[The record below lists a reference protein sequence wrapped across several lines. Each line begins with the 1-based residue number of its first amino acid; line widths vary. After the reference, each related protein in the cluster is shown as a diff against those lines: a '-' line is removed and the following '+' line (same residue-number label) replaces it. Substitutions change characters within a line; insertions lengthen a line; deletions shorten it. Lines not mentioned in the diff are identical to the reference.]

1 MSYTDLFES
10 KRIEYYVDTG
20 VMPNAVL
27 MSSKFALRLS
37 TENNIQLWDGC
48 IFMGVEIIIV
58 YNINPSDII
67 QFFRRI
73 KNKEG

>member
-27 MSSKFALRLS
+27 MSSKFALHLS
-37 TENNIQLWDGC
+37 TENNIQLWDGS

-73 KNKEG
+73 KK

>member
-10 KRIEYYVDTG
+10 KRIKYYVDTG
-20 VMPNAVL
+20 IQPNAVL
-27 MSSKFALRLS
+27 MSSKFALHLS
-37 TENNIQLWDGC
+37 TENNIQLWDGS

-73 KNKEG
+73 KK

>member
-10 KRIEYYVDTG
+10 KRIKYYVDTG
-20 VMPNAVL
+20 IQPNAVL

-37 TENNIQLWDGC
+37 TENNIQLWDGS

-73 KNKEG
+73 KK